1 MEYIASASSQFVYV
15 SVVNVC
21 GWDAAAICSISTPCF
36 FFFSVHFVS
45 IWFFLSLVLVSFV
58 LHCELLRR
66 GRMSGGVG
74 TWDWWNQERNHGIHL
89 VLSLWL
95 CVHSLQ
101 TEAKYAYAKE
111 GRRKNRFH
119 VPNHRPIRCRIRRD
133 NPIVWQSWLLRNWER
148 CVTSQVIFLHDR
160 NHYSVIS
167 MECAFAHPC
176 SSPPATSTFYYNRL
190 ILSVIIVKFRA
201 KAIVNIVLNSLLLL
215 LFTCAALETKILRP
229 NRQ

>member
-1 MEYIASASSQFVYV
+1 MFNIDSVLLLLLRTFCFNMIFFSLSCWFRSFCIASCCA
-15 SVVNVC
+15 
-21 GWDAAAICSISTPCF
+21 GA
-36 FFFSVHFVS
+36 
-45 IWFFLSLVLVSFV
+45 
-58 LHCELLRR
+58 
-66 GRMSGGVG
+66 GGGVG

-119 VPNHRPIRCRIRRD
+119 VPNHHPIRYRIRRG

-167 MECAFAHPC
+167 MECALAHP
-176 SSPPATSTFYYNRL
+176 SQAHQPPA
-190 ILSVIIVKFRA
+190 
-201 KAIVNIVLNSLLLL
+201 
-215 LFTCAALETKILRP
+215 LFITIDAFSRW
-229 NRQ
+229 